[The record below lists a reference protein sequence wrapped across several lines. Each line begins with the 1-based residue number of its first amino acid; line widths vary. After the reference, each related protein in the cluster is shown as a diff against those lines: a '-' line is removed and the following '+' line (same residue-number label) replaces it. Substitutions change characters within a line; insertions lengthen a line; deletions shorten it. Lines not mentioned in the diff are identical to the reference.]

1 MFLGKMKT
9 VGVIGLGIMGEP
21 MAANLLKAGYEVIA
35 YNRRKTPVERLV
47 VQGAQAGASVREV
60 ARRSDVVLTVLPDTP
75 DVEAV
80 ALGPDG
86 VIENAGPNSIIID
99 MSTTDPALARRLYA
113 EAQAVGVGALDA
125 PVSGGQQGAI
135 AGTLSVMVGGDSAT
149 FDEARG
155 VLSAVGKTVVHVGPA
170 GAGQTVKAANQLLV
184 GGIIEL
190 VSEAI
195 VFLEAH
201 GVAMPSAIEVLSGGL
216 AGNRV
221 LETKAAA
228 MVAREFKPGFRVD
241 LHHKDMGI
249 LLGAARAA
257 GVTLPLGAVV
267 GELFTALRAQG
278 GGALDHTALLRVVDW
293 LSGAGKNGSE

>member
-1 MFLGKMKT
+1 MST
-9 VGVIGLGIMGEP
+9 IGVIGLGVMGEP
-21 MAANLLKAGYEVIA
+21 MAVNLLEAGYEVIA
-35 YNRRKTPVERLV
+35 YNRSKTPVDRLV
-47 VQGAQAGASVREV
+47 AKGAQAGTSVREV
-60 ARRSDVVLTVLPDTP
+60 AQRSDVIITVLPDTP
-75 DVEAV
+75 DVDAI
-80 ALGPDG
+80 ALGSDG
-86 VIENAGPNSIIID
+86 IIVNARPNSIFID
-99 MSTTDPALARRLYA
+99 MSTIDPALARCLYT
-113 EAQAVGVGALDA
+113 EAQKVGVRALDA

-135 AGTLSVMVGGDSAT
+135 TGTLSVMVGGDAAT
-149 FDEARG
+149 FDEAQG
-155 VLSAVGKTVVHVGPA
+155 VLSALGKTVVHVGPA
-170 GAGQTVKAANQLLV
+170 GAGQTLKAANQLLV

-201 GVAMPSAIEVLSGGL
+201 GVAMSSAIEVLSGGL

-221 LETKAAA
+221 LEMKAAA

-249 LLGAARAA
+249 LLSAARTA

-278 GGALDHTALLRVVDW
+278 GGALDHTALLRVVDS
-293 LSGAGKNGSE
+293 LSGVKKDSSE